1 MFVGGS
7 PGESGHRNQE
17 CWGQGGYE
25 TWDRGCFGERGGLGT
40 GLGTEVLWQNQ
51 SWLAQRLV
59 HRGDR

>member
-1 MFVGGS
+1 MFVGGN

-40 GLGTEVLWQNQ
+40 GLGTEVLWRNQ
-51 SWLAQRLV
+51 ISLAQRLV